1 MQRRNGLFWGIA
13 LLTLGVL
20 FLARRAGW
28 LDVNWHSLVDL
39 WPLLLILAGVNL
51 ILERRGNSAAFIT
64 TVMLAVAVPTT
75 LFGFLSHDRDQDGFS
90 MNWQDDDEGD
100 NESDNGSDNDQD
112 DGDNTNDDQDDE
124 DNNNDDQNNED
135 AYRSER
141 EQRNTV
147 DGTVKT
153 SSFVESMAPA
163 TREAI
168 FKLAGGA
175 GRFIISDPTTE
186 LIKADTKLS
195 IGTYSM
201 SVDRNE
207 TTHIPTIELKPTEEN
222 QRFNLKDGNYE
233 NRVTV
238 HLNNTPVWTMD
249 VALGAGQ
256 GDLDLSTYAV
266 KSLKIAAGAAE
277 IDLKLGAKADQA
289 DVKMDVGAASV
300 TVHVPKEVGCRVK
313 KDGALNLEQLD
324 DFTDVGGGEFL
335 SPGYEA
341 AQKKMTIRFDG
352 GISRLKVVRY

>member
-75 LFGFLSHDRDQDGFS
+75 LFGFLSHDRDGDGFS
-90 MNWQDDDEGD
+90 MNWQDDDESD
-100 NESDNGSDNDQD
+100 DESDNDSDTNNDH
-112 DGDNTNDDQDDE
+112 DNE
-124 DNNNDDQNNED
+124 DNNNDDQDNED
-135 AYRSER
+135 AYRSESG
-141 EQRNTV
+141 QRNTEN
-147 DGTVKT
+147 GSVKT
-153 SSFVESMAPA
+153 SSFVESMAPD
-163 TREAI
+163 TREAV

-186 LIKADTKLS
+186 LIKADTKQS

-207 TTHIPTIELKPTEEN
+207 TTHIPTIELKPTEES
-222 QRFNLKDGNYE
+222 QHFNLKDGNYE

-249 VALGAGQ
+249 IALGAGQ
-256 GDLDLSTYAV
+256 GDLDLSNYAV
-266 KSLKIAAGAAE
+266 KSLKIAAGAADL
-277 IDLKLGAKADQA
+277 DLKLGAKADQS
-289 DVKMDVGAASV
+289 DVKLDVGAASV
-300 TVHVPKEVGCRVK
+300 TIHVPKEVGCRVK

-341 AQKKMTIRFDG
+341 AKKKMTIRFDG

>member
-39 WPLLLILAGVNL
+39 WPLLLILAGANL
-51 ILERRGNSAAFIT
+51 ILERRGNPAAFIT

-75 LFGFLSHDRDQDGFS
+75 LFGFLSHDRDRNRDGFS

-100 NESDNGSDNDQD
+100 DESGNGSDNNNDQD
-112 DGDNTNDDQDDE
+112 NE
-124 DNNNDDQNNED
+124 DNNNNDQNNED
-135 AYRSER
+135 AYRSES
-141 EQRNTV
+141 EQRST
-147 DGTVKT
+147 DDSAVKT
-153 SSFVESMAPA
+153 SSFVESMAPD
-163 TREAI
+163 TREAV

-186 LIKADTKLS
+186 LIKADTKQS
-195 IGTYSM
+195 VGAYSM

-207 TTHIPTIELKPTEEN
+207 TTRIPTIELKPTEEN

-256 GDLDLSTYAV
+256 GDLDLSAYAV
-266 KSLKIAAGAAE
+266 KSLKIAAGAADL
-277 IDLKLGAKADQA
+277 DLKLGAKADQL

-341 AQKKMTIRFDG
+341 AKKKVSIRFDG

>member
-20 FLARRAGW
+20 FLARQAGW

-51 ILERRGNSAAFIT
+51 ILERRGNPAAFIT

-75 LFGFLSHDRDQDGFS
+75 LFGFLSHDRDRDGFS
-90 MNWQDDDEGD
+90 MNWQDDEGD
-100 NESDNGSDNDQD
+100 DESDNGSDTNNDQD
-112 DGDNTNDDQDDE
+112 NE
-124 DNNNDDQNNED
+124 DNNNDQDNED
-135 AYRSER
+135 AYRSESG
-141 EQRNTV
+141 QRNPEN
-147 DGTVKT
+147 GTVKT
-153 SSFVESMAPA
+153 SSFVESMAPD
-163 TREAI
+163 TREAV

-186 LIKADTKLS
+186 LIKADTKQS

-201 SVDRNE
+201 SVDRSE

-222 QRFNLKDGNYE
+222 QHFNLKDGNYE

-256 GDLDLSTYAV
+256 GDMDLSAYAV
-266 KSLKIAAGAAE
+266 KSLKIAAGAADL
-277 IDLKLGAKADQA
+277 DLKLGAKADQT

-341 AQKKMTIRFDG
+341 AKKKMTIRFDG

>member
-51 ILERRGNSAAFIT
+51 ILERRGNAAAFVT
-64 TVMLAVAVPTT
+64 TVLLAVAVPTT
-75 LFGFLSHDRDQDGFS
+75 LFGFLSHDRNQDDFS

-100 NESDNGSDNDQD
+100 DEPDNDP
-112 DGDNTNDDQDDE
+112 DNNDRDNE
-124 DNNNDDQNNED
+124 DNNNDEQDNED

-141 EQRNTV
+141 EQRNT
-147 DGTVKT
+147 DTGSVKS
-153 SSFVESMAPA
+153 SSFVESMAPE
-163 TREAI
+163 TREAM

-186 LIKADTKLS
+186 LIKADTKQS
-195 IGTYSM
+195 VGSYSM

-207 TTHIPTIELKPTEEN
+207 TTHIPTIELKPTEES
-222 QRFNLKDGNYE
+222 QHFNLKDGNFE

-238 HLNNTPVWTMD
+238 HLNSTPVWSMD

-256 GDLDLSTYAV
+256 GDLDLSAYAV
-266 KSLKIAAGAAE
+266 KSLKIAAGAADL
-277 IDLKLGAKADQA
+277 DLKLGAKADQS
-289 DVKMDVGAASV
+289 DVKLDVGAASV

-313 KDGALNLEQLD
+313 KDGALNIEQLD
-324 DFTDVGGGEFL
+324 DFADVGGGEFL

-341 AQKKMTIRFDG
+341 AKKKMTIRFDG